1 MEQLLIG
8 KNIYKSYGND
18 KKQLVLDNV
27 SMEMK
32 KGEFVAVMGASGS
45 GKSTLLYAL
54 SGMDTIDTG
63 EVQFARE
70 SLSQLSDNALSDL
83 RRRKMGFVF
92 QQPTLLK
99 NLNMIDN
106 IMLPQMRDNPK
117 KSGQLAIKAK
127 ELMKQVGIDGLEQ
140 RSITEVS
147 GGQLQRAGICRA
159 LMNQPDILFA
169 DEPTGALN
177 SKSSDEIMMLFSE
190 IHKKGT
196 AILLVTHDAK
206 VAAKA
211 KRVLFMQDG
220 KMVSEIVLTEISEDD
235 IAQRTEMVLQET
247 RRLAI

>member
-18 KKQLVLDNV
+18 KKQLVLNNV

-63 EVQFARE
+63 EVQFGGE

-211 KRVLFMQDG
+211 QRVLFMQDG

>member
-63 EVQFARE
+63 EVQFGGE

>member
-63 EVQFARE
+63 EVQFGGE
-70 SLSQLSDNALSDL
+70 SLSQLSDIALSDL

-177 SKSSDEIMMLFSE
+177 SKSSDEIIMLFSE

-196 AILLVTHDAK
+196 AILLVTHDAR

-211 KRVLFMQDG
+211 QRVLFMQDG
-220 KMVSEIVLTEISEDD
+220 KMVSEIVLTEISEND
-235 IAQRTEMVLQET
+235 IAQRTERVLQET
-247 RRLAI
+247 RLLAI

>member
-32 KGEFVAVMGASGS
+32 KGEFAAVMGASGS

-63 EVQFARE
+63 EAQFGGE
-70 SLSQLSDNALSDL
+70 SLSQLSDTALSDL

-211 KRVLFMQDG
+211 QRVLFMQDG

-235 IAQRTEMVLQET
+235 IAQRTERVLQET
-247 RRLAI
+247 RRFAI